1 MSSIVAENAVPEQ
14 SDSSLRLY
22 LSPAEFIDS
31 DHAGVRAK
39 AAAAVGSVSDPVEQA
54 RVLYRAVRDEIR
66 YDPYID
72 YTDPETYRASSVLAK
87 GHGYCV
93 GKASLYV
100 ALCRAVGIP
109 ARLGLADV
117 KNHLATPRLL
127 EIVGTDV
134 FAYHGYVEI
143 MPGTSWVKATPTF
156 NVSLCQKL
164 GVPPLEFSGES
175 DALLQPFDAKGR
187 EFMSYIAQH
196 GTFFDVPAKFLIG
209 EMMRLY
215 PKLCQ
220 PGGLRG
226 DMEEEGAQALR
237 ARRDRYAVLS
247 TIWPVPG
254 DGGARVGLAVDP
266 SAVGIVVLIRRGIGA
281 LPAGAGPRQNL
292 LNANA

>member
-1 MSSIVAENAVPEQ
+1 VNRADNLKSSSVADTRNPEPASSI
-14 SDSSLRLY
+14 RLY

-31 DHAGVRAK
+31 DHEAVRTK
-39 AAAAVGSVSDPVEQA
+39 AQEIASSASDRVEQA
-54 RVLYRAVRDEIR
+54 RLLYGAVRDEIR

-127 EIVGTDV
+127 QTVGTNV

-143 MPGTSWVKATPTF
+143 MPGRDWVKATPTF
-156 NVSLCQKL
+156 NVSLCQRL
-164 GVPPLEFSGES
+164 GVAPLEFTGES
-175 DALLQPFDAKGR
+175 DALLQPFDGQGR
-187 EFMSYIAQH
+187 EFMSYVAQH
-196 GTFFDVPAKFLIG
+196 GTFFDVPVKFLIG
-209 EMMRLY
+209 EMVRLY

-226 DMEEEGAQALR
+226 NMEEEGAQR
-237 ARRDRYAVLS
+237 
-247 TIWPVPG
+247 
-254 DGGARVGLAVDP
+254 
-266 SAVGIVVLIRRGIGA
+266 
-281 LPAGAGPRQNL
+281 
-292 LNANA
+292 

>member
-1 MSSIVAENAVPEQ
+1 MKPASQIRPIPA
-14 SDSSLRLY
+14 LRLY

-31 DHAGVRAK
+31 DHAARPRQGPGRPPEQRPIRSSRRACSI
-39 AAAAVGSVSDPVEQA
+39 APCATS
-54 RVLYRAVRDEIR
+54 IR

-143 MPGTSWVKATPTF
+143 MPGREWIKATPTF

-175 DALLQPFDAKGR
+175 DALLQPFDASGR

-209 EMMRLY
+209 EMVRLY

-226 DMEEEGAQALR
+226 NMEEEGGKR
-237 ARRDRYAVLS
+237 
-247 TIWPVPG
+247 
-254 DGGARVGLAVDP
+254 
-266 SAVGIVVLIRRGIGA
+266 
-281 LPAGAGPRQNL
+281 
-292 LNANA
+292 

>member
-14 SDSSLRLY
+14 NDSRLRLY

-39 AAAAVGSVSDPVEQA
+39 AVAAVGSVSDPVEQA
-54 RVLYRAVRDEIR
+54 RVLYRAVRDEVR

-100 ALCRAVGIP
+100 ALCRATGIP

-127 EIVGTDV
+127 EAVGTDL

-143 MPGTSWVKATPTF
+143 KLGQDWIKATPTF
-156 NVSLCQKL
+156 NVSLCERL
-164 GVPPLEFSGES
+164 GVPPLEFSGEA

-187 EFMSYIAQH
+187 EFMSYVTQH

-209 EMMRLY
+209 EMIRLY

-226 DMEEEGAQALR
+226 DMEREGGKR
-237 ARRDRYAVLS
+237 
-247 TIWPVPG
+247 
-254 DGGARVGLAVDP
+254 
-266 SAVGIVVLIRRGIGA
+266 
-281 LPAGAGPRQNL
+281 
-292 LNANA
+292 

>member
-1 MSSIVAENAVPEQ
+1 MSSIVAENAVPKQ
-14 SDSSLRLY
+14 NDSKLRLY

-31 DHAGVRAK
+31 DHAAVRTK

-93 GKASLYV
+93 GKASVYV
-100 ALCRAVGIP
+100 ALCRAIGIP

-127 EIVGTDV
+127 EAVGTDL

-143 MPGTSWVKATPTF
+143 KLGQGWIKATPTF
-156 NVSLCQKL
+156 NVSLCERL
-164 GVPPLEFSGES
+164 GVPPLEFSGEA
-175 DALLQPFDAKGR
+175 DALLQPFDATGR
-187 EFMSYIAQH
+187 EFMSYVAQH

-209 EMMRLY
+209 EMTRLY
-215 PKLCQ
+215 PKLCR

-226 DMEEEGAQALR
+226 DMEREGGKR
-237 ARRDRYAVLS
+237 
-247 TIWPVPG
+247 
-254 DGGARVGLAVDP
+254 
-266 SAVGIVVLIRRGIGA
+266 
-281 LPAGAGPRQNL
+281 
-292 LNANA
+292 

>member
-1 MSSIVAENAVPEQ
+1 MTDAPEL
-14 SDSSLRLY
+14 SESARRLY

-31 DHAGVRAK
+31 DHEQVRAK
-39 AAAAVGSVSDPVEQA
+39 ARQAIGSVSDPVEQT
-54 RVLYRAVRDEIR
+54 RLLYGAVRDGIR

-100 ALCRAVGIP
+100 ALCRASGIP

-127 EIVGTDV
+127 EAVGTDI

-143 MPGTSWVKATPTF
+143 MPGRAWIKATPTF
-156 NVSLCQKL
+156 NVSLCERL
-164 GVPPLEFSGES
+164 GVAPLEFSGET

-196 GTFFDVPAKFLIG
+196 GTFFDVPVKFLIG
-209 EMMRLY
+209 EMVRLY

-220 PGGLRG
+220 PGGMRG
-226 DMEEEGAQALR
+226 DMEREGA
-237 ARRDRYAVLS
+237 ARNGA
-247 TIWPVPG
+247 
-254 DGGARVGLAVDP
+254 GAR
-266 SAVGIVVLIRRGIGA
+266 
-281 LPAGAGPRQNL
+281 
-292 LNANA
+292 